1 MKPQLVIATPRAI
14 FTLTAVSAMPMIH
27 SGCGDLALLGR
38 PALDARSRREN
49 AEFIGMVE
57 EVDYSRGELYL
68 RTQGGQSQVV
78 TYTNRTRVIID
89 GEETPTSEIERGD
102 IIAVQMHGSDDG
114 RAVADSIRVRER
126 GQAGNTT
133 IDGMVERVLS
143 ERNVIELRTSAG
155 ALITVYLPQNSPNL
169 VQDEFSQVR
178 SGDFVR
184 FQGSFLGE
192 NRFESTGILKHPD

>member
-57 EVDYSRGELYL
+57 EVDHSRGELYL
-68 RTQGGQSQVV
+68 RTQRGQSQVV